1 MDIQKPRWTDVKEQ
15 ISKLEHVDLV
25 RLVGS
30 LYQLGK
36 VNRDFLHAR
45 FASTQD
51 RLRVYR
57 EVIDQCMYPDA
68 NRDWSFRIVE
78 AKRAIGQYKK
88 AVPDDRRGAADL
100 MTYFVECG
108 TRFCVDHQYLDDEP
122 LCRTLLRMFD
132 RAIRA
137 ALELPEADRGE
148 FRLRLREIVDSST
161 DMIWGYWE
169 ELSDQYDNAFPPGG
183 E

>member
-1 MDIQKPRWTDVKEQ
+1 MDNQKPRWTDVKVQ
-15 ISKLEHVDLV
+15 ISKLEHADLV

-36 VNRDFLHAR
+36 VNRNFLHAR
-45 FASTQD
+45 FVSAED
-51 RLRVYR
+51 RQRAHR

-68 NRDWSFRIVE
+68 NRDWTFRIVE

-122 LCRTLLRMFD
+122 LCRTFLRMFD
-132 RAIRA
+132 RAIRTV
-137 ALELPEADRGE
+137 LELPEAERDE

-161 DMIWGYWE
+161 DMLWGYRE
-169 ELSDQYDNAFPPGG
+169 ELWDQYDDAFPPGG